1 MKLDFSKIPSSVDSV
16 EKLIVYLLLCL
27 DRGIVNRSQNKGK
40 LICDIKCTF
49 KMMVSSLAG
58 LPWEYISEFEETP
71 FKPYTGLIS
80 SNSLTLNQASNQVP
94 DQNCARLECPN
105 TKMNPRDET
114 RLYLSIVNDLGVG
127 QVRLITN
134 TPYVWERFNFT
145 NSILN
150 GCSQLELNEDRSV
163 ITLKLD
169 SQIAQISLQTIDTP
183 DTENFHFP
191 IWLEMVNGKTEKYRN
206 MTIISMTNFHPE
218 EPSDGLT
225 RFIVGGRVWVLDFDT
240 EVKSYTVRT
249 AVFTASEADRFKT
262 QSIQD
267 ALRIK
272 ISEILGKNVRLL
284 NVGWNPEGLY
294 EPKGNAIIGLI
305 YHYIED

>member
-27 DRGIVNRSQNKGK
+27 DRGIVARSQNKGK

-49 KMMVSSLAG
+49 KMLFSNLST
-58 LPWEYISEFEETP
+58 LPWENIKEFEETF
-71 FKPYTGLIS
+71 FKPYTGLAS
-80 SNSLTLNQASNQVP
+80 ANSLTLNESSNQIP
-94 DQNCARLECPN
+94 NQNCARLECLNP
-105 TKMNPRDET
+105 KMNPRDET
-114 RLYLSIVNDLGVG
+114 RLYLSIVNDLGEG

-134 TPYVWERFNFT
+134 TPYVWERFNFS
-145 NSILN
+145 NPILN
-150 GCSQLELNEDRSV
+150 GCSQLELNEDRSI

-169 SQIAQISLQTIDTP
+169 SQVAQISLQTIDTP

-191 IWLEMVNGKTEKYRN
+191 VFLEMVNGKTEKYRD
-206 MTIISMTNFHPE
+206 MVIISMTNFHPE
-218 EPSDGLT
+218 EPNDGLT
-225 RFIVGGRVWVLDFDT
+225 RFIVGGRVWVLDFDA
-240 EVKSYTVRT
+240 EVESYTVRT
-249 AVFTASEADRFKT
+249 TVFTESEASRFET
-262 QSIQD
+262 QSIKD

-272 ISEILGKNVRLL
+272 ISEIIGKNVKLL

-294 EPKGNAIIGLI
+294 EPKGNTMIGLI